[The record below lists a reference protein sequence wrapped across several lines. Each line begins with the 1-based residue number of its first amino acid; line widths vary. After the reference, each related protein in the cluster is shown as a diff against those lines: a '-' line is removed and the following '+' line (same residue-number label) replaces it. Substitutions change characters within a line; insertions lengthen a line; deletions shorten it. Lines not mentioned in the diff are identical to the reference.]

1 MLIRVDAHKERSLLV
16 STPSCKGLADERQ
29 QQLVHV
35 IRQGHNRNVTHS
47 KWTKCVVLLELVNG
61 SEGDGPLDDTQLY
74 PNLHATLTD
83 SANKQQPKIVRLL

>member
-1 MLIRVDAHKERSLLV
+1 MHTRSVRYLSAHHHVKALQINNR
-16 STPSCKGLADERQ
+16 

-47 KWTKCVVLLELVNG
+47 KWTKCVVLLELMNG
-61 SEGDGPLDDTQLY
+61 SAGDGPLDDTQLY
-74 PNLHATLTD
+74 PNLRATLTD